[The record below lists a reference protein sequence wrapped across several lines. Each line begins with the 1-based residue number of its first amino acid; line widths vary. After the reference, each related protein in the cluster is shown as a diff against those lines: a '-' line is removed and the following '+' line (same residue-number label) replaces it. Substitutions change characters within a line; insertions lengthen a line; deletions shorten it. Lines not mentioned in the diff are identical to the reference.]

1 MRRQPREAH
10 PLPHCAALSPTATVP
25 VTFGRW
31 VAALRLF
38 ATGVVAIAAGGSSG
52 SAQAA
57 DRLGYEPEPTIAAA
71 TGSQWSAGF
80 DFVFAQ
86 ARFSDHVG
94 LAEEEE
100 DLDGNS
106 HSQSLRFEHD
116 FQLTPRTWVGYQ
128 TDADVGLRAA
138 WWQMDSDADRLE
150 AQPAASGF
158 GEVSHPDLAD
168 VDLSSV
174 VPAERL
180 VADSSLEL
188 YAIDLEVTKAARLA
202 HWDLL
207 FAAGLR
213 HAAFDQQHQWTLY
226 NAGGD
231 LAGEATLAQ
240 RLSGLGP
247 TLSIASTRTA
257 FERLRMTAGLR
268 ASLLL
273 ANSKTRLAAIED
285 ADLAT
290 SFTTRAAD
298 DGEDLLPILETHVRA
313 EWIGRETA
321 YGRWLLSGGIEAQWW
336 SGVGTA
342 SDPAADLA
350 ILGLTIGTG
359 WEW

>member
-1 MRRQPREAH
+1 MRPQPAM
-10 PLPHCAALSPTATVP
+10 ATSSFPTAMLRGIC
-25 VTFGRW
+25 GRW
-31 VAALRLF
+31 LATLGAFAGSLAAF
-38 ATGVVAIAAGGSSG
+38 GGGGVPAPAHAAEPRGDVTVTAIHC
-52 SAQAA
+52 
-57 DRLGYEPEPTIAAA
+57 EPVP
-71 TGSQWSAGF
+71 QWSAGY

-94 LAEEEE
+94 LVEQEE
-100 DLDGNS
+100 DLLGNS
-106 HSQSLRFEHD
+106 QSDALRFEHD
-116 FQLTPRTWVGYQ
+116 LELSPRVWIAYQ
-128 TDADVGLRAA
+128 TDADIGLRAA
-138 WWQMDSDADRLE
+138 WWQLDSRAGSLA

-174 VPAERL
+174 VPDERL
-180 VADSSLEL
+180 TAGSALEL

-202 HWDLL
+202 EWSFL

-213 HAAFDQQHQWTLY
+213 HAAIDQQHQWTLF
-226 NAGGD
+226 NAAGD
-231 LAGEATLAQ
+231 LAGDASLTQ

-247 TLSIASTRTA
+247 TISLSSTRTA
-257 FERLRMTAGLR
+257 FGRLRLTAGLR

-273 ANSKTRLAAIED
+273 AESQTGLAAVED

-290 SFTTRAAD
+290 PFTTRVSD
-298 DGEDLLPILETHVRA
+298 EGDDLLPILETSVRA
-313 EWIGRETA
+313 DWIGLETA
-321 YGRWLLSGGIEAQWW
+321 YGRWLLGGGVEAQWW

-350 ILGLTIGTG
+350 ILGLTFGTG